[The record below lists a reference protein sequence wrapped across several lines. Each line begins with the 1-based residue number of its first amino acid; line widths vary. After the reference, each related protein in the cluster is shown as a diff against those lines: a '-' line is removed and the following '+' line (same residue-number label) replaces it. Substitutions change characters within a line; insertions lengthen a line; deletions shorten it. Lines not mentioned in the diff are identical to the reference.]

1 MDESVDVISAFE
13 KLTGIKVNYT
23 TFDTNESMY
32 AKLKGGGANYD
43 LIFPSDYMIGKMMNE
58 GMLLPLNKENIP
70 NLANIGPEYLDKVYD
85 PGNVY
90 SVPYTWGTVGITYN
104 KEMVDEADLAQSWE
118 LLWNPKYAGQILQ
131 FNISRDSFAIALKIM
146 GRSMNPSSTQ
156 DIEDALVKLQE
167 QKPLVQAYVMDEVFD
182 KMEGGEAAIAPYFAG
197 DGLTM
202 TADNPNLG
210 MFIPPEGTIQYVDA
224 MCIPASSQNPEAA
237 ENVHQ
242 LSVRGGC
249 GAAECAVYPVHL
261 SGVGGAELLPPELAE
276 SELMYPDPE
285 IIARSEYMTVL
296 PDDVNSAMDMAWS
309 ELKSFDDQGNQW
321 LVPVFLLVAIAMT
334 VFKRVAPPCPQK
346 APSDVLI
353 KIKSLFP
360 IPNFRK
366 GNRLFY
372 NVAKRAQRTQNSR
385 LSARKARIRVRP
397 ICPNR
402 PAVGW
407 KNASPAPRQVQ
418 TDVIFC
424 ERKDWI
430 GIEERSSA

>member
-1 MDESVDVISAFE
+1 MKKMLSLVMGLVLLAGMLNVPVYAAEDKIQVTDEISVSADYDWTRFKGEGAYLNVYNWGLYISDGSNESVDVISAFE
-13 KLTGIKVNYT
+13 ELTGIKVNYT

-104 KEMVDEADLAQSWE
+104 KEMVGEADLAQSWE

-237 ENVHQ
+237 EMFINYLCEVDVALQ
-242 LSVRGGC
+242 NALFIQYTSPVSAVR
-249 GAAECAVYPVHL
+249 
-261 SGVGGAELLPPELAE
+261 ELLPPELAE

-334 VFKRVAPPCPQK
+334 VF
-346 APSDVLI
+346 
-353 KIKSLFP
+353 
-360 IPNFRK
+360 
-366 GNRLFY
+366 
-372 NVAKRAQRTQNSR
+372 NVWRRR
-385 LSARKARIRVRP
+385 ARKKR
-397 ICPNR
+397 
-402 PAVGW
+402 
-407 KNASPAPRQVQ
+407 RQMY
-418 TDVIFC
+418 
-424 ERKDWI
+424 
-430 GIEERSSA
+430 

>member
-1 MDESVDVISAFE
+1 MKKMLSLVMGLVLLAGMLNVPVYAAEDKIQVTDEISVSADYDWTRFKGEGAYLNVYNWGLYISDGSNESVDVISAFE
-13 KLTGIKVNYT
+13 ELTGIKVNYT

-237 ENVHQ
+237 EMFINYLCEVDVALQ
-242 LSVRGGC
+242 NALFIQYTSPVSAVR
-249 GAAECAVYPVHL
+249 
-261 SGVGGAELLPPELAE
+261 ELLPPELAE

-334 VFKRVAPPCPQK
+334 VF
-346 APSDVLI
+346 
-353 KIKSLFP
+353 
-360 IPNFRK
+360 
-366 GNRLFY
+366 
-372 NVAKRAQRTQNSR
+372 NVWRRR
-385 LSARKARIRVRP
+385 ARKKR
-397 ICPNR
+397 
-402 PAVGW
+402 
-407 KNASPAPRQVQ
+407 RQMY
-418 TDVIFC
+418 
-424 ERKDWI
+424 
-430 GIEERSSA
+430 